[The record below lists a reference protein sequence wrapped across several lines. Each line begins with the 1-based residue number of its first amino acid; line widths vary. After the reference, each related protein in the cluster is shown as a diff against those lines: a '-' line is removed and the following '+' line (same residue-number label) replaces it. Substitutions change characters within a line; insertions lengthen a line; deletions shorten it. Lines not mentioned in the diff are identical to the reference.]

1 MRCADKGAALAIIRA
16 PVSSGLSVNWK
27 CSKLARSYYMRMLQI
42 HSDGFSY
49 EAKRKAMKNA
59 EDIEDKVYRTE
70 DSCLVNFIASEKTDE
85 SNVQASIEQTIEMI
99 ASAADEVKEKNIIVY
114 PWVHLTET
122 PSGPSTGLKLLKGV
136 AKGLSGQG
144 YNVVQ
149 VPFGWY
155 KAFEIHCKGHPLA
168 ERSKVLDITKEL
180 AKGAEVTAG
189 EDLTA
194 IAAEEKA
201 TSHFYIMEPDG
212 KLTDVDKFN
221 YAKYKEL
228 KLYVSYETAK
238 DRTAQEPPPH
248 IEIMKNLELV
258 DYEPGSDAGNFRWP
272 PRGYTLK
279 RAIEERVIKE
289 MVDYGAHVIQ
299 TPLIYDYEHP
309 ALKSYM
315 QRFPSRQYIIRSGD
329 RDYFARFAACFGQFL
344 LISQAQVSY
353 KQLPLKLFEIAPSYR
368 REQSGELA
376 GMRRPRAFTMP
387 DIHEIVADVEMAKEA
402 VLRQLEFV
410 EKLQGELELDYE
422 VSFRILKSFF
432 EDHRDFVDKVIERIG
447 KPVLL
452 ELFEERYAYFIFK
465 GEWNVVDEQKKA
477 ACLGTIQIDVE
488 NGERFDIQYVDED
501 GNQQYPLILH
511 TSPSGSIERIL
522 YGVLEQAHKDMK
534 KGKVPHLPLW
544 MTPVQVR
551 MAPVDESALDYC
563 MKLGEELDAAGI
575 RYEIDDRDLTV
586 GKKVRSAEK
595 LWVPYICVVGEKEIA
610 SEVLSVRRREQ
621 KDQIKMTLQ
630 EMIAE
635 IQEKTSFAPTQML
648 LLPNLV
654 SRQPI
659 FSRVV

>member
-1 MRCADKGAALAIIRA
+1 
-16 PVSSGLSVNWK
+16 V
-27 CSKLARSYYMRMLQI
+27 RMLQI

-59 EDIEDKVYRTE
+59 EVIEEKVYHTD

-85 SNVQASIEQTIEMI
+85 SNVQASIEQTTEMI

-136 AKGLSGQG
+136 AKGLSDRG
-144 YNVVQ
+144 YNVVR

-180 AKGAEVTAG
+180 EKGADLTTG

-201 TSHFYIMEPDG
+201 TSRFYIMEPGG
-212 KLTDVDKFN
+212 KLTDFEKFN
-221 YAKYKEL
+221 YGKHKEL
-228 KLYVSYETAK
+228 KLYVNYETAK
-238 DRTAQEPPPH
+238 DRTAKDPPAH
-248 IEIMKNLELV
+248 IELMKNLELV

-279 RAIEERVIKE
+279 RAVEERVIKE

-353 KQLPLKLFEIAPSYR
+353 KQLPLKLFEIAASYR

-387 DIHEIVADVEMAKEA
+387 DIHEIVADVEMAKAA

-410 EKLQGELELDYE
+410 AKLHAELELDYE
-422 VSFRILKSFF
+422 VAFRILKSFY
-432 EDHRDFVDKVIERIG
+432 EENKDFVNTVIDRVG

-452 ELFEERYAYFIFK
+452 ELFEERYAYFVFK
-465 GEWNVVDEQKKA
+465 GEWNVVDDQEKA

-488 NGERFDIQYVDED
+488 NGERFNIQYVDED
-501 GNQQYPLILH
+501 GVQRHPLILH

-522 YGVLEQAHKDMK
+522 YGVLEQANKDMK
-534 KGKVPHLPLW
+534 RGKIPHLPLW

-551 MAPVDESALDYC
+551 MAPVDESAIEYC
-563 MKLGEELDAAGI
+563 TRIGKELEQAGI

-610 SEVLSVRRREQ
+610 GGVLSVRRREQ
-621 KDQIKMTLQ
+621 RDQVQMTVQ
-630 EMIAE
+630 ELAE
-635 IQEKTSFAPTQML
+635 EISAKTDFAPRQML
-648 LLPNLV
+648 LLPSLV
-654 SRQPI
+654 SKQPI